1 MLFGIIKKIVP
12 FLFVIDA
19 VSVTNLRGSSF
30 LDFEVS
36 YEKTSQISTISE
48 MDLNKYLG
56 HWYQIYGSPTNVLFQ
71 GYGKC
76 ITAEYGLSHNDN
88 DGNVNVI
95 NSQINKDGELE
106 QITGY
111 AYYKNIS
118 EPGKLTVHLEG
129 VPVDSPY
136 WIIRLGEV
144 KDGEYQYS
152 IITTP
157 SGVSL
162 WVLARDIN
170 SFFVN
175 YDAEVLQYLEEN
187 NFKYVEIDHDENC
200 VYNFF
205 NTYVTN
211 YIYSP
216 ILYANYKSEC
226 QVATYLKNAGFP
238 QANIP
243 TMVCISKYESSFN
256 CDATN
261 KNSDG
266 STDYGL
272 MQINSYYWCSGDPLS
287 KYNECKMSCSSLFDC
302 QNNAKCAYTVWKQQ
316 GYNAWYGYKY
326 HKTECDN
333 YKLNC

>member
-1 MLFGIIKKIVP
+1 MLFAIIIP
-12 FLFVIDA
+12 FLSAIQA
-19 VSVTNLRGSSF
+19 VSLTNLRGNSF
-30 LDFEVS
+30 LNFEVS
-36 YEKTSQISTISE
+36 YEKSSQISTISE
-48 MDLNKYLG
+48 MDVNKYLG
-56 HWYQIYGSPTNVLFQ
+56 NWYQVYGSPTNVLFQ

-76 ITAEYGLSHNDN
+76 ITAEYGLLDN
-88 DGNVNVI
+88 GNVSVI
-95 NSQINKDGELE
+95 NSQINKDDKLE
-106 QITGY
+106 QILGY
-111 AYYKNIS
+111 AYYKNVS
-118 EPGKLTVHLEG
+118 EPGKLTVHLDG

-136 WIIRLGEV
+136 WIVRLGEI
-144 KDGEYQYS
+144 KDNQYQYT

-162 WVLARDIN
+162 WVLARNID

-187 NFKYVEIDHDENC
+187 NFKYVEIEHHENC
-200 VYNFF
+200 VYDF
-205 NTYVTN
+205 YDN
-211 YIYSP
+211 YILSP
-216 ILYANYKSEC
+216 ILGANYKSEC
-226 QVATYLKNAGFP
+226 QVATYLKNAGFA

-287 KYNECKMSCSSLFDC
+287 KYNECKMTCSSLFDC

>member
-1 MLFGIIKKIVP
+1 MLFGIIKKLCP
-12 FLFVIDA
+12 FFIGVNANIL
-19 VSVTNLRGSSF
+19 NYLRGNNF
-30 LDFEVS
+30 GNFDVS
-36 YEKTSQISTISE
+36 YEKKSQISTISQIE
-48 MDLNKYLG
+48 LDKYLG
-56 HWYQIYGSPTNVLFQ
+56 SWFQIYGSYTNVIFQ

-76 ITAEYGLSHNDN
+76 ITAEYSLLD
-88 DGNVNVI
+88 DGTVGVI
-95 NSQINKDGELE
+95 NSQINKNNELE
-106 QITGY
+106 EISGY
-111 AYYKNIS
+111 AYYTNAS
-118 EPGKLTVHLEG
+118 EPGKLTVHLDG
-129 VPVDSPY
+129 TPVDAPY

-144 KDGEYQYS
+144 KDGQYQYS

-162 WVLARDIN
+162 WVLARDIDD
-170 SFFVN
+170 FYDN
-175 YDAEVLQYLEEN
+175 YNEEVLQYLDEY
-187 NFKYVEIDHDENC
+187 NFKFFQIDQDEDC
-200 VYNFF
+200 VYNFYQES
-205 NTYVTN
+205 NW
-211 YIYSP
+211 
-216 ILYANYKSEC
+216 LYTNYKSEC
-226 QVATYLKNAGFP
+226 QVASYLKNAGFP

-261 KNSDG
+261 KNTDG